1 MANSNQGVQKAGDV
15 EILDVKLI
23 TTTNN
28 VIDLT
33 DFLAEL
39 NIYEDMFAN
48 SMHGNLMI
56 VDARNLIEKGPIIG
70 EEYLI
75 VKIRTP
81 SFTDVIS
88 KTFRVYRVSDRTII
102 RDNTMQ
108 SFILHFTSIELF
120 NDVLLPLHT
129 FFEGK
134 ITDVVSS
141 IYTNYIMEK
150 REYDVGV
157 NEDTLNIKESVS
169 PLIVIGAA
177 ANNVK
182 FISPGWTP
190 FKCINWLA
198 SKSIPLFSIAKN
210 FLFFEM

>member
-23 TTTNN
+23 TTTNI

-56 VDARNLIEKGPIIG
+56 VDARNLIEKAPIIG

-75 VKIRTP
+75 VKVKTP
-81 SFTDVIS
+81 SFPEAIS
-88 KTFRVYRVSDRTII
+88 KTFRVYRVSDRKVI

-108 SFILHFTSIELF
+108 SYILHFTSIELF
-120 NDVLLPLHT
+120 NDVFIMT
-129 FFEGK
+129 
-134 ITDVVSS
+134 
-141 IYTNYIMEK
+141 YICK
-150 REYDVGV
+150 G
-157 NEDTLNIKESVS
+157 
-169 PLIVIGAA
+169 
-177 ANNVK
+177 
-182 FISPGWTP
+182 
-190 FKCINWLA
+190 
-198 SKSIPLFSIAKN
+198 SKSYT
-210 FLFFEM
+210 